1 MRGIW
6 KQRNVD
12 EKAWRGGVSFSPLL
26 PCPSCPA
33 RQPTDGQ
40 ALNILLLLPTELV
53 GRRTTYSRAKREREG
68 GRPCNHPPSVGVWA
82 KKRAMRAVLWYGMA
96 WHGNRGVTG
105 EQKQSHSAHT
115 AYGGVIIITLA
126 VIPPPLS
133 FPIPGRC
140 LASVR

>member
-40 ALNILLLLPTELV
+40 ALNILLLLPTELA
-53 GRRTTYSRAKREREG
+53 GRRRPTAERSASGRATMQ
-68 GRPCNHPPSVGVWA
+68 PSPVGVWG

-126 VIPPPLS
+126 VIPPPS
-133 FPIPGRC
+133 HSRSQGVVWR
-140 LASVR
+140 